1 MKFAVKA
8 AVLAGAVFAGF
19 AGFASA
25 QTKEVTIAYQ
35 DMPVPLRVAQEAK
48 EFEKA
53 TGYKI
58 NWKQFGG
65 GADVIKAMA
74 SGAVQI
80 GELGSAPLASA
91 VSRGEPY
98 ELFWI
103 IDDIGDAE
111 ALVAKNGTNINS
123 LADLKGKRVAM
134 PFGST
139 AHFHMLV
146 ALEDAKVNP
155 ADVKLT
161 SLRPPEIRAAWERGD
176 LDATFIWDPALA
188 EAKKNGKVVITSGQ
202 ITAKTGKATF
212 DGYAVNK
219 NWSKNNREFLVK
231 FVKVLAAA
239 DAHYRANKAKYTA
252 DSKEVAAVAKWSGA
266 KAADV
271 PAGMALY
278 AFPTIQEQVTAK
290 WLGGGKDGVA
300 AKAMLATAQFKLS
313 QKEIEKVLTD
323 YSVAVNPTYAQDALK

>member
-1 MKFAVKA
+1 MKKFLAVTA
-8 AVLAGAVFAGF
+8 AVVATAASSFAF
-19 AGFASA
+19 AQA
-25 QTKEVTIAYQ
+25 KEVTIGYQ
-35 DMPVPLRVAQEAK
+35 DMVVPLRVAQEAK

-80 GELGSAPLASA
+80 GELGSSPLASA

-146 ALEDAKVNP
+146 ALEDAKVYP
-155 ADVKLT
+155 SDVKLT

-176 LDATFIWDPALA
+176 LDATFIWDPVLAL
-188 EAKKNGKVVITSGQ
+188 AKKNGKVVMTSGQ

-219 NWSKNNREFLVK
+219 NWAKDNRA
-231 FVKVLAAA
+231 FVVSFIKVIAAA
-239 DAHYRANKAKYTA
+239 DAAYRANKGKYVA
-252 DSKEVAAVAKWSGA
+252 GSSEVAAIAKWSGA
-266 KAADV
+266 KAEDVAD
-271 PAGMALY
+271 GMSLY
-278 AFPTIQEQVTAK
+278 RFPTMEEQVSAK

-300 AKAMLATAQFKLS
+300 VKALAATAAFKLS
-313 QKEIEKVLTD
+313 QKEIDKVLPD
-323 YSVAVNPTYAQDALK
+323 YAGAVNASYAVEAMKK

>member
-1 MKFAVKA
+1 MKKFLAIA
-8 AVLAGAVFAGF
+8 AAI
-19 AGFASA
+19 ASSVAFA
-25 QTKEVTIAYQ
+25 QTKEVTIGYQ
-35 DMPVPLRVAQEAK
+35 DMTVPLRVAQEAK

-74 SGAVQI
+74 SGAVQV

-146 ALEDAKVNP
+146 ALDDAKINP
-155 ADVKLT
+155 SDVKLT

-176 LDATFIWDPALA
+176 LDATFIWDPVLAL
-188 EAKKNGKVVITSGQ
+188 AKKNGKVVITSGQ

-219 NWSKNNREFLVK
+219 NWAKDHRAFIVNFI
-231 FVKVLAAA
+231 KVIAAA
-239 DAHYRANKAKYTA
+239 DAAYRSNKAKYTA
-252 DSKEVAAVAKWSGA
+252 GSAEVAAVAKWSGA
-266 KAADV
+266 KAEDV

-278 AFPTIQEQVTAK
+278 AFPTIEEQVSAK

-300 AKAMLATAQFKLS
+300 AKALAATAAFKMS
-313 QKEIEKVLTD
+313 QKEIDKVLPD
-323 YSVAVNPTYAQDALK
+323 YSGAVNASYAMEAMKK

>member
-1 MKFAVKA
+1 MKKFLAIALA
-8 AVLAGAVFAGF
+8 A
-19 AGFASA
+19 ASTIAFA

-35 DMPVPLRVAQEAK
+35 DMTVPLRVAQEAK

-74 SGAVQI
+74 SGAVQV

-146 ALEDAKVNP
+146 ALDDAKINP
-155 ADVKLT
+155 SEVKLT

-176 LDATFIWDPALA
+176 LDATFIWDPVLAL
-188 EAKKNGKVVITSGQ
+188 AKKNGKVVITSGQ

-219 NWSKNNREFLVK
+219 NWAKDNRAFIVN
-231 FVKVLAAA
+231 FIKVIAAA
-239 DAHYRANKAKYTA
+239 DASYRANKAKYTA
-252 DSKEVAAVAKWSGA
+252 GSAEVAAVAKWSGA
-266 KAADV
+266 KPEDV

-278 AFPTIQEQVTAK
+278 AFPTIAEQVTAK

-300 AKAMLATAQFKLS
+300 VKALAATAAFKMS
-313 QKEIEKVLTD
+313 QKEIDKVLPD
-323 YSVAVNPTYAQDALK
+323 YSGAVNASYALEAMKK

>member
-1 MKFAVKA
+1 MKQLKWI
-8 AVLAGAVFAGF
+8 AGAISALVAGSLFAQ
-19 AGFASA
+19 A
-25 QTKEVTIAYQ
+25 KEVTIGYQ
-35 DMPVPLRVAQEAK
+35 DMTVPLRVAQEAK
-48 EFEKA
+48 EFEKV

-74 SGAVQI
+74 SGAVHI

-91 VSRGEPY
+91 VSRGEPL

-146 ALEDAKVNP
+146 ALDDAKINP
-155 ADVKLT
+155 SDVKLT

-176 LDATFIWDPALA
+176 LDAIFLWDPVLA
-188 EAKKNGKVVITSGQ
+188 EAKKNGKVIITSGQ

-219 NWSKNNREFLVK
+219 NWAKDNRAFIVSMIK
-231 FVKVLAAA
+231 IMSAA
-239 DAHYRANKAKYTA
+239 DNHYRANKAKYTA

-266 KAADV
+266 KPADV

-278 AFPTIQEQVTAK
+278 AFPTIEQQVSAK
-290 WLGGGKDGVA
+290 WLGGGKEGVA
-300 AKAMLATAQFKLS
+300 VKALAATAAFKMS
-313 QKEIEKVLTD
+313 QKEIDKVLPD
-323 YSVAVNPTYAQDALK
+323 YSIAVNPSYAMDAMKK

>member
-1 MKFAVKA
+1 M
-8 AVLAGAVFAGF
+8 
-19 AGFASA
+19 
-25 QTKEVTIAYQ
+25 T
-35 DMPVPLRVAQEAK
+35 VPLRVAQEAK

-74 SGAVQI
+74 SGAVQV

-98 ELFWI
+98 ELFC
-103 IDDIGDAE
+103 GDAE
-111 ALVAKNGTNINS
+111 ALVAKNGANINS

-139 AHFHMLV
+139 AHFHMMV
-146 ALEDAKVNP
+146 ALDDAKINP
-155 ADVKLT
+155 SDVKLT

-176 LDATFIWDPALA
+176 LDATFIWDPVLA
-188 EAKKNGKVVITSGQ
+188 DAKKNGKVIITSGQ

-219 NWSKNNREFLVK
+219 NRAKDNRAFTVS
-231 FVKVLAAA
+231 FIKVIDAA
-239 DAHYRANKAKYTA
+239 DKAYRANKAKYTA
-252 DSKEVAAVAKWSGA
+252 DSKEVAAIAKWSGA
-266 KAADV
+266 KPADV
-271 PAGMALY
+271 PAGMGLY
-278 AFPTIQEQVTAK
+278 AFPTIEEQVSAK

-300 AKAMLATAQFKLS
+300 VKALAATAAFKMS
-313 QKEIEKVLTD
+313 QKEIDKVLPD
-323 YSVAVNPTYAQDALK
+323 YSGAVNASYAMEAMKK

>member
-1 MKFAVKA
+1 MKTFVALLA
-8 AVLAGAVFAGF
+8 AMTSWLVW
-19 AGFASA
+19 A
-25 QTKEVTIAYQ
+25 QSKEVTIGYQ
-35 DMPVPLRVAQEAK
+35 DMTVPLRVAQETK

-91 VSRGEPY
+91 VSNGQPL

-111 ALVAKNGTNINS
+111 ALVARNGSGINS

-146 ALEDAKVNP
+146 ALEDAKINP
-155 ADVKLT
+155 ADVRLT
-161 SLRPPEIRAAWERGD
+161 NLRPQEIRAAWERGD
-176 LDATFIWDPALA
+176 IDATFIWDPVLA
-188 EAKKNGKVVITSGQ
+188 EAKKNGKVIITSGQ

-212 DGYAVNK
+212 DGYVVNK
-219 NWSKNNREFLVK
+219 NWAKDHRAFLVN
-231 FVKVLAAA
+231 FVKVIAAA
-239 DAHYRANKAKYTA
+239 DAHYRANKAAYTPN
-252 DSKEVAAVAKWSGA
+252 SKEVAAIAKWSGA
-266 KAADV
+266 KPENV

-278 AFPTIQEQVTAK
+278 SFPTLEQQVSPR

-300 AKAMLATAQFKLS
+300 AKALLATAQFKQS
-313 QKEIEKVLTD
+313 QKEIEKVLPD
-323 YSVAVNPTYAQDALK
+323 YSIAVNPSYALEAMKK